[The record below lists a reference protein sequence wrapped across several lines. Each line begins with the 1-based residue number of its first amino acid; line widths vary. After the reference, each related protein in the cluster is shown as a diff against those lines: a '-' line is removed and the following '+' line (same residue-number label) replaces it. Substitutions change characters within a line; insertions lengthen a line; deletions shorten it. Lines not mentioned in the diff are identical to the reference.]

1 MNILKKYKSLIS
13 ILEDN
18 EYSID
23 KQIVSKYCIDWRK
36 DYEGTSE
43 IILFPKSVEK
53 ISKIVS
59 ICSKKKIPIVPQG
72 GNTGLVGGS
81 VPRKNKGEIILNL
94 KNLNKIRNLSSL
106 DYSLI
111 VESGCILQSIH
122 DHLKK
127 KSLLFPVSMGSRG
140 SCQIG
145 GNIATNAGGVNV
157 IKFGSLRSNIIG
169 LEAVMNNGQI
179 FSQLNNIKKNNTG
192 YDLKQ
197 LLIGSEGTL
206 GIITA
211 ANFKIYPSSLNNKVI
226 FASFKCF
233 NSLMDFYFNITKT
246 FSSSISSFEYIN
258 QESMNI
264 VLKHYPKLGK
274 IFNEQNCY
282 CLIEVSNYNAIP
294 NFDNYVICNVH
305 KFSSI
310 AEDIIISKSESENIK
325 IWQYRELIP
334 LAETKEGFCI
344 KHDISIPLESME
356 KFIDKTMFEIKKIE
370 QNVRLVNFG
379 HLGDNNL
386 HFNIMYITKE
396 NSKKLIKN
404 SRKINNIIYE
414 KVKQYQGSFSAE
426 HGIGQL
432 KKKQLKI
439 YKSKLEYS
447 KMKAIKKI
455 FDPNNIFNPGKV
467 I

>member
-1 MNILKKYKSLIS
+1 MKNLRKYTSIISFLDKS
-13 ILEDN
+13 
-18 EYSID
+18 EYSFDQQIID
-23 KQIVSKYCIDWRK
+23 NYCIDWRK
-36 DYEGTSE
+36 DFVGTSE
-43 IILFPKSVEK
+43 IILFPKSVQK

-81 VPRKNKGEIILNL
+81 VPRRERGEIILNL
-94 KNLNKIRNLSSL
+94 KNLNRIRNLSSL
-106 DYSLI
+106 DYSI
-111 VESGCILQSIH
+111 VVESGCILESIH
-122 DHLKK
+122 EYLGKNNF
-127 KSLLFPVSMGSRG
+127 LFPVSMGSRG

-145 GNIATNAGGVNV
+145 GNIATNAGGLNV

-169 LEAVMNNGQI
+169 LEAVMNNGEI
-179 FSQLNNIKKNNTG
+179 FSELKNIKKNNTG

-211 ANFKIYPSSLNNKVI
+211 ANFKIYPQSTNRKVI
-226 FASFKCF
+226 FASFTNF
-233 NSLMDFYFNITKT
+233 NSLLNFYYNNIKI
-246 FSSSISSFEYIN
+246 FGSSVSSFEFIN

-264 VLKHYPKLGK
+264 VQKHYPEIGK
-274 IFNEQNCY
+274 ILDEQDCY
-282 CLIEVSNYNAIP
+282 CLIEISNYNNIP
-294 NFDNYVICNVH
+294 SFEKYVFNNIS
-305 KFSSI
+305 KYASL
-310 AEDIIISKSESENIK
+310 AKDIVMSKSEYENSK
-325 IWQYRELIP
+325 IWKFRELIP

-344 KHDISIPLESME
+344 KHDISIPLENME
-356 KFIDKTMFEIKKIE
+356 NFIKKTMLAIKKIE
-370 QNVRLVNFG
+370 PNVRLVNFG

-386 HFNIMYITKE
+386 HFNIMYLTKE
-396 NSKKLIKN
+396 NSQKLRKN
-404 SRKINNIIYE
+404 SDRINNVIYE
-414 KVKQYQGSFSAE
+414 KVKQNKGSFSAE

-432 KKKQLKI
+432 KKKQLKL

-447 KMKAIKKI
+447 KMKAIKKL